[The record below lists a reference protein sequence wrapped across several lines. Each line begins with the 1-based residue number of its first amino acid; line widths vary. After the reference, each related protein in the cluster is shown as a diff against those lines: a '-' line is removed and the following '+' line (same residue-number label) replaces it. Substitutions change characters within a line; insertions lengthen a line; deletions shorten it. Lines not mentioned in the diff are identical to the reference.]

1 MHGIEDKP
9 KKTEG
14 VMLYSREIMKDKE
27 DLILEKK
34 EFPAGTIGTDSI
46 KEKEA
51 VNHPLHYGGDTPY
64 ECIKVLKA
72 WVSDEEYKG
81 FLRCN
86 AIKYLCRT
94 GKKDETVQELKK
106 AKFYIE
112 KYIEFIEE
120 HNNVCK

>member
-1 MHGIEDKP
+1 M
-9 KKTEG
+9 
-14 VMLYSREIMKDKE
+14 
-27 DLILEKK
+27 
-34 EFPAGTIGTDSI
+34 
-46 KEKEA
+46 EKEL

-94 GKKDETVQELKK
+94 GKKDETAQELKK